1 MGAMARST
9 PLHPE
14 DSQDTDDEF
23 EIPGLDGPGKK
34 GRGGPPGGPPG
45 VIAGGPKREGAA
57 AVEATR
63 PAAHSEVTDALV
75 TAEGPVDP
83 GALVPV
89 DPAAEDS
96 KFAVLAARN
105 IQTYESMIKTCEELG
120 DPLAQSYMEIRRLE
134 SRKRLRRVNPAVRK
148 DVQDKLEEDKRAM

>member
-1 MGAMARST
+1 M
-9 PLHPE
+9 
-14 DSQDTDDEF
+14 
-23 EIPGLDGPGKK
+23 
-34 GRGGPPGGPPG
+34 
-45 VIAGGPKREGAA
+45 
-57 AVEATR
+57 EATR

-96 KFAVLAARN
+96 KFAFLAARN

-120 DPLAQSYMEIRRLE
+120 DPLAQSYMEIRRNE
-134 SRKRLRRVNPAVRK
+134 SRKRLRRANPAVRK
-148 DVQDKLEEDKRAM
+148 ESTALTDMVVCEIDTRENGKMQLEPNLLRTTHALMWL